1 MGFISHSCCICRG
14 DTEMI
19 RIEDFNKAV
28 EFIQKKAEE
37 CGIEIV
43 QVDGSSSFTFYG
55 KSRGCVTPVYAQ
67 INTEN
72 AAIML
77 AQPLVEESSFFNICA
92 DGTVVQISE
101 RDYDGDYYNYDDYD
115 DDDDYDD
122 YDDIYYDDYYNYDD
136 YDDDEDEW

>member
-1 MGFISHSCCICRG
+1 
-14 DTEMI
+14 MI
-19 RIEDFNKAV
+19 KIKDFNKAV

-72 AAIML
+72 AAIMV
-77 AQPLVEESSFFNICA
+77 AQPLVKGSSFFSICT
-92 DGTVVQISE
+92 DGTIVQSSE
-101 RDYDGDYYNYDDYD
+101 REYD
-115 DDDDYDD
+115 DD
-122 YDDIYYDDYYNYDD
+122 YYDEDYY
-136 YDDDEDEW
+136 DDEDEW